1 MIATLMHD
9 GTFSEDV
16 TRAMGAAFELACKSL
31 PHPCYDAAREI
42 IAKHIIEAAAV
53 GERDPAK
60 LSEKALQDVSVAE
73 MSMPVIGKGHLP
85 PTQAYA

>member
-1 MIATLMHD
+1 MIAIPMHD

-31 PHPCYDAAREI
+31 PHPCHDAVREI
-42 IAKHIIEAAAV
+42 IAKHILEAAAF

-60 LSEKALQDVSVAE
+60 LSEKALRAISVEE
-73 MSMPVIGKGHLP
+73 MSMPVVGIGQVP
-85 PTQAYA
+85 PTLTYV

>member
-1 MIATLMHD
+1 MIATPMHD

-31 PHPCYDAAREI
+31 PHPCHDAVREI
-42 IAKHIIEAAAV
+42 IAKHILEAAAF

-60 LSEKALQDVSVAE
+60 LSQKALRAISVE
-73 MSMPVIGKGHLP
+73 KMSMPVVGIGHLP
-85 PTQAYA
+85 PTLTYV